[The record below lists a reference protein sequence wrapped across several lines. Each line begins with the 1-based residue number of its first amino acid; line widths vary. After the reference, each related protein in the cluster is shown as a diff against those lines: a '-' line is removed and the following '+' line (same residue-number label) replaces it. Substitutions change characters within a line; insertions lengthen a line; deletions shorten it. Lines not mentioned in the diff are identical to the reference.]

1 MVAAHKVVITINPP
15 VHAPINPKP
24 LPFSP
29 FLRI

>member
-1 MVAAHKVVITINPP
+1 MIAAHNVVITINPP
-15 VHAPINPKP
+15 VQAPINPKT